1 MFALVKFKVQCSR
14 HDMKNIVPVTKINHF
29 DADNI
34 DHRKYYNIKCG
45 PAGSYCQAIILCVDD
60 TIEKLRAKSG
70 EKRQVAPPSNLIL
83 SASEISSEDSD
94 ALAKRAKKA
103 PSRHESQKIK
113 LKLNEKLEALRQK
126 HVAEDTMTPV
136 GNEVNTIEDDQENI
150 EPGEVHNDKKN
161 MKKSG
166 PIKRKATDAD
176 GCGSGKKSTR
186 SHESFGE
193 PVAEKMTKPQKPNS
207 SADKVREAQS
217 SILTEPN
224 AMTPDDVELSKNK
237 QSPDSGLDVG
247 KKSAQSPK
255 ALDKPMVE
263 KIVKPAK
270 KPDSSAV
277 KKKGNR
283 SSSMTAKDSNTSA
296 ARKTTDNTL
305 DSKNMNSGCDD
316 LSHAD
321 LLQQIKNLKAKCSKD
336 ETTIASQNLMMKEL
350 TTLNMELQRDV
361 IQYFKEF
368 KVMSEQYDGVIRN
381 LEGCNAP
388 PPGHISNDKIHLG
401 HNVWIPYS
409 TYNGAVN
416 RAKSNQMFVKEIA
429 VAVFGY
435 DVLKNSSITGT
446 QSNKFKDKPAKAKLD
461 ETKMLAISD
470 IYRHRLLAIQKASEF
485 NTQMELSK
493 VNLYVTRKISDL
505 NKLKKTD
512 KPSTSSMTSSVPGKL
527 KLDHDRVH
535 VIKYI

>member
-1 MFALVKFKVQCSR
+1 
-14 HDMKNIVPVTKINHF
+14 
-29 DADNI
+29 
-34 DHRKYYNIKCG
+34 
-45 PAGSYCQAIILCVDD
+45 
-60 TIEKLRAKSG
+60 
-70 EKRQVAPPSNLIL
+70 
-83 SASEISSEDSD
+83 
-94 ALAKRAKKA
+94 
-103 PSRHESQKIK
+103 
-113 LKLNEKLEALRQK
+113 
-126 HVAEDTMTPV
+126 MTPV

-237 QSPDSGLDVG
+237 Q
-247 KKSAQSPK
+247 
-255 ALDKPMVE
+255 
-263 KIVKPAK
+263 
-270 KPDSSAV
+270 SAV

-512 KPSTSSMTSSVPGKL
+512 KPSTSSMTSSVPEEDDQKSDAGDDIGTNSNITDDVGNSPIRIL
-527 KLDHDRVH
+527 EDHDNKEENTGLSVYNVRLTYVNFVGNENRATYEDFCFSTYLLDAEH
-535 VIKYI
+535 TPNEELSE